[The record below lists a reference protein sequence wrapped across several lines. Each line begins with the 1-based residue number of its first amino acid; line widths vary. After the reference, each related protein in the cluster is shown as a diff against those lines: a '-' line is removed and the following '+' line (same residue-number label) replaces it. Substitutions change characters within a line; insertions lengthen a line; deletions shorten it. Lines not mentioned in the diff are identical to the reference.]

1 MNKIYIITYV
11 HEDEDGTEF
20 NDVLP
25 VLRFGY
31 FLNEEDAIS
40 KARQLNKSMPEEVF
54 KMHNEHYSHTV
65 VFQAKTE
72 E

>member
-11 HEDEDGTEF
+11 HEDEDGIEF

-40 KARQLNKSMPEEVF
+40 KARQLNNSIPEEVF
-54 KMHNEHYSHTV
+54 NRHNEHYSHTV

-72 E
+72 D